1 MEHLLILIK
10 AVAENKMF
18 FEENDY
24 NKPTRDPRLYE
35 TILVNGAK
43 MAR

>member
-1 MEHLLILIK
+1 
-10 AVAENKMF
+10 MF

-43 MAR
+43 WQGRAVEL